1 LAWRPYRR
9 RSTDTYFSAK
19 YRRIASRRGSI
30 KAIVALEHAMLIAI
44 WNMLQTGALY
54 TDPGGDFFTRRN
66 PDQAKNR
73 AVDQLRRMGYTV
85 SLQPLAEVG

>member
-1 LAWRPYRR
+1 
-9 RSTDTYFSAK
+9 
-19 YRRIASRRGSI
+19 
-30 KAIVALEHAMLIAI
+30 MLIAI

-54 TDPGGDFFTRRN
+54 TDPGGDFFSRRN

-73 AVDQLRRMGYTV
+73 ALDQLRRMGYAV